1 MSVLYCCTFLY
12 FLKKK
17 ISFSIWSIFVLF
29 QNAEFNPGLLFHN
42 FGKLSNVMR
51 TCSIATCLST
61 IEPLYL
67 QSWVVP
73 RTTDTQWR
81 YKSKISEEL
90 GRCGRQNMLRLCLK
104 IWDWDW
110 IFGRAVK
117 AISSLGI
124 RSPWNDQKITNDLNS
139 SYQS

>member
-81 YKSKISEEL
+81 HKSKISEEF
-90 GRCGRQNMLRLCLK
+90 GRCGRLNMLQPYLK
-104 IWDWDW
+104 IWDS
-110 IFGRAVK
+110 IFGHAVK
-117 AISSLGI
+117 AISSLGVL
-124 RSPWNDQKITNDLNS
+124 SPCTIHLISVPDQAR
-139 SYQS
+139 